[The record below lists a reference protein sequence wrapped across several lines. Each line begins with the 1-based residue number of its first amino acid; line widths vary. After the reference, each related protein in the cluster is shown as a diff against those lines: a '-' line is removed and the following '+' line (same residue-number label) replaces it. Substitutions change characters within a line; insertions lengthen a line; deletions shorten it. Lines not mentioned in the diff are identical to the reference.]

1 MTWLFK
7 TNIPVDVRLSFVRAL
22 YGNRETLWFG
32 LAAHLL
38 TCAVIYLKTND
49 IVFAGFAGSFAL
61 VTSLR
66 MLDMYIFD
74 RADFSKLS
82 HDKINRWELH
92 YLLGACA
99 ICLLLGLLCF
109 YSTYIIED
117 SFAELASLA
126 VLLASVV
133 SIVGRNYASRNAVVM
148 MSVCALLPVLAGF
161 VLTNSI
167 FHIIIGALL
176 VPYFLSN
183 IQMANGLRQSLFAAV
198 MNERRLSTVVS
209 RFDTALNNM
218 PQGLV
223 MLDGRAAIAVVNK
236 QVRDMLNISQNISL
250 LNRSFEVVLRY
261 CSKHGLFPREE
272 LDNVRMRIDD
282 LLEGRRQR
290 DVFQFGDERY
300 IEVMCN
306 QRREEGAVLIFDDVT
321 GRIEAEA
328 QIQHMARYDGLTG
341 LPNRFYF
348 ETLVRSLTIDS
359 QPDDL
364 VALVVIDLNHFKHVN
379 DTYGHHAGDE
389 LLRQFAERMATLDS
403 QRFVASRFGGDE
415 FVLFIRGIK
424 NRAHINSVMDEVI
437 SYLCGV
443 YEFASQQIYL
453 DISAGVAVDVKKNLD
468 LRGLHVNADLALYEA
483 KSSEHDRWVAF
494 VEAMDTKYRSR
505 QKLKNDLRE
514 AVRAG
519 SLTVVYQPI
528 VSLNSL
534 RIVAVEALS
543 RWHHPQLGPIGP
555 ADYIP
560 LAEEMGIIT
569 ELTQFML
576 RRACEDC
583 ASWGHKI
590 GVSVNLSAIDLKN
603 PGIVEMVVDA
613 LKKAQLP
620 SYLLEVEVTES
631 AIISDRLKTCDM
643 LQKLKNS
650 GINIALDDFGT
661 GYSSLS
667 YLNTLPLTKV
677 KVDRSFVRDIVTDR
691 RAFMLLRGVTQL
703 SHELGFGV
711 TIEGVETEDQLKLI
725 RGTGGAD
732 LVQGFLLGTP
742 LSAAEI
748 NAQLEQSLT
757 ITPKNYKVCAE
768 TDGLSSL

>member
-22 YGNRETLWFG
+22 YGNRATLWFG
-32 LAAHLL
+32 LAAHMLA
-38 TCAVIYLKTND
+38 CFVIYFKTSND
-49 IVFAGFAGSFAL
+49 AFIVFAGLFAL
-61 VTSLR
+61 ITTMR
-66 MLDMYIFD
+66 MYDMHVFD
-74 RADFSKLS
+74 KVDFSRLT

-92 YLLGACA
+92 YLIGACT
-99 ICLLLGLLCF
+99 ICLVLGLLCF
-109 YSTYIIED
+109 YSTYVIAD
-117 SFAELASLA
+117 PFAELASLSI
-126 VLLASVV
+126 LLASVV

-148 MSVCALLPVLAGF
+148 MSICALMPVLLGF
-161 VLTNSI
+161 FMSNSI
-167 FHIIIGALL
+167 FHVTIGVLL

-223 MLDGRAAIAVVNK
+223 MLDGRASIAVVNK
-236 QVRDMLNISQNISL
+236 QVREMLNISQNVSL
-250 LNRSFEVVLRY
+250 LNRPFEVVLRY
-261 CSKHGLFPREE
+261 CSKHGLFPSDE
-272 LDNVRMRIDD
+272 LENVRMRIDD

-290 DVFQFGDERY
+290 DVFQFGNDRY

-348 ETLVRSLTIDS
+348 ETLVRSLTLHNK
-359 QPDDL
+359 PDTL
-364 VALVVIDLNHFKHVN
+364 VALAVLDLNHFKHVN

-389 LLRQFAERMATLDS
+389 LLRQFAERLAGLDPH
-403 QRFVASRFGGDE
+403 RFVASRFGGDE
-415 FVLFIRGIK
+415 FVLFIQDIK
-424 NRAHINSVMDEVI
+424 ERSHINMIMEEVI
-437 SYLCGV
+437 TLLCGV
-443 YEFASQQIYL
+443 YDFSSQQIFL
-453 DISAGVAVDVKKNLD
+453 DISAGVAVEVTKGFD

-483 KSSEHDRWVAF
+483 KSSEHDRWVVF
-494 VEAMDTKYRSR
+494 VDAMDTKYRSR

-514 AVRAG
+514 AISAG

-543 RWHHPQLGPIGP
+543 RWQHPELGPIGP
-555 ADYIP
+555 VDYIP

-569 ELTQFML
+569 DLTRFML
-576 RRACEDC
+576 RRACQDC
-583 ASWGHKI
+583 SQWGHRI

-603 PGIVEMVVDA
+603 SNIVDIVVDA
-613 LKKAQLP
+613 LQEAQLP

-631 AIISDRLKTCDM
+631 AIISDRVKTCEM

-677 KVDRSFVRDIVTDR
+677 KVDRSFVKDIVTDR

-711 TIEGVETEDQLKLI
+711 TIEGVETEEQLKLI
-725 RGTGGAD
+725 RSTGGAD
-732 LVQGFLLGTP
+732 LVQGFLLGAP
-742 LSAAEI
+742 LSADEI
-748 NAQLEQSLT
+748 SAQLNRSLSV
-757 ITPKNYKVCAE
+757 IPKNYQMSEAE
-768 TDGLSSL
+768 TGVLS

>member
-32 LAAHLL
+32 LAAHMLA
-38 TCAVIYLKTND
+38 CMVIYFKTGD
-49 IVFAGFAGSFAL
+49 IVFVIFSGLFAL
-61 VTSLR
+61 TTSIR
-66 MLDMYIFD
+66 MYDMHVFD
-74 RADFSKLS
+74 RADFSRLT
-82 HDKINRWELH
+82 HDKINRWEMH

-99 ICLLLGLLCF
+99 ICLILGLLCF
-109 YSTYIIED
+109 YSTYVID
-117 SFAELASLA
+117 DPFAELASLSI
-126 VLLASVV
+126 LLASVV

-148 MSVCALLPVLAGF
+148 MSVCALVPVLFGF
-161 VLTNSI
+161 ILVDSI
-167 FHIIIGALL
+167 YHVIIGALL

-223 MLDGRAAIAVVNK
+223 MLDGRASIAVVNK

-250 LNRSFEVVLRY
+250 LNRPFEVVLRY
-261 CSKHGLFPREE
+261 CSKHGLFPRDE
-272 LDNVRMRIDD
+272 LDNVRMRIDE

-290 DVFQFGDERY
+290 DVFHFGNNRY

-348 ETLVRSLTIDS
+348 ETLVRALTAGNK
-359 QPDDL
+359 PDDL
-364 VALVVIDLNHFKHVN
+364 VALAVIDLNHFKHVN
-379 DTYGHHAGDE
+379 DSYGHHTGDE
-389 LLRQFAERMATLDS
+389 LLRQFAERLGQLDAE
-403 QRFVASRFGGDE
+403 RFVASRFGGDE
-415 FVLFIRGIK
+415 FVLFIQGIK
-424 NRAHINSVMDEVI
+424 DRSHINTVMDEVTA
-437 SYLCGV
+437 YLSGV

-453 DISAGVAVDVKKNLD
+453 DISAGVAVDIMKNVD

-514 AVRAG
+514 AINAG

-543 RWHHPQLGPIGP
+543 RWHHPKFGPIGP

-576 RRACEDC
+576 NRACQDC
-583 ASWGHKI
+583 AGWGHKI

-603 PGIVEMVVDA
+603 SGIVDMVVDA
-613 LKKAQLP
+613 LQKAQLP

-631 AIISDRLKTCDM
+631 AIISDRVKTCEM
-643 LQKLKNS
+643 LQRLKNS

-711 TIEGVETEDQLKLI
+711 TIEGVETEEQLKLI

-732 LVQGFLLGTP
+732 LVQGFLLGAP
-742 LSAAEI
+742 LSADEI
-748 NAQLEQSLT
+748 SAQLGRSLSVMSNT
-757 ITPKNYKVCAE
+757 HAE
-768 TDGLSSL
+768 AVQADELPS

>member
-1 MTWLFK
+1 MAWLFK

-22 YGNRETLWFG
+22 YGNRATLWFG
-32 LAAHLL
+32 LAAHMLA
-38 TCAVIYLKTND
+38 CMVIYFKTGD
-49 IVFAGFAGSFAL
+49 SAFLVFAGLFAL
-61 VTSLR
+61 ISGIR
-66 MLDMYIFD
+66 MLDMHLFD
-74 RADFSKLS
+74 KADFRALT
-82 HDKINRWELH
+82 HEKINHWEIH
-92 YLLGACA
+92 YLIGACA
-99 ICLLLGLLCF
+99 VCLVLGLLCF
-109 YSTYIIED
+109 YSTYVIRD
-117 SFAELASLA
+117 HFAELASLSI
-126 VLLASVV
+126 LLASVV

-148 MSVCALLPVLAGF
+148 MSVCALVPVLAGF
-161 VLTNSI
+161 ALVSSI
-167 FHIIIGALL
+167 FHMVIGALL

-218 PQGLV
+218 PQGLM
-223 MLDGRAAIAVVNK
+223 MLDGRSSIAVVNK
-236 QVRDMLNISQNISL
+236 QVRDMLNISQNLSL
-250 LNRSFEVVLRY
+250 LNRPFEVVLRY
-261 CSKHGLFPREE
+261 CSKHDLFPREE
-272 LDNVRMRIDD
+272 LNNIRDRIND

-290 DVFQFGDERY
+290 DVFQFGDNRF

-321 GRIEAEA
+321 GRIEAEE

-348 ETLVRSLTIDS
+348 ETLVRALTVSS
-359 QPDDL
+359 QPDEL
-364 VALVVIDLNHFKHVN
+364 VALAVIDLNHFKHVN
-379 DTYGHHAGDE
+379 DTYGHQAGDE
-389 LLRQFAERMATLDS
+389 LLRQFAQRLDS
-403 QRFVASRFGGDE
+403 LDEQRFVASRFGGDE
-415 FVLFIRGIK
+415 FVLFIQGMKDRSQIK
-424 NRAHINSVMDEVI
+424 TVMDEVVT
-437 SYLCGV
+437 YLSGV
-443 YEFASQQIYL
+443 YEFSAQQIHL
-453 DISAGVAVDVKKNLD
+453 DISAGVAVDVMKNLD

-483 KSSEHDRWVAF
+483 KSSESDRWAAF

-514 AVRAG
+514 AIKEG

-543 RWHHPQLGPIGP
+543 RWYHPQLGAIGP

-569 ELTQFML
+569 ELTRFML
-576 RRACEDC
+576 RRACQDC
-583 ASWGHKI
+583 AGWGHKI

-603 PGIVEMVVDA
+603 TEIADIVVDA
-613 LKKAQLP
+613 LNNAQLP
-620 SYLLEVEVTES
+620 PYLLEVEVTES

-677 KVDRSFVRDIVTDR
+677 KIDRSFVRDIVTDR

-711 TIEGVETEDQLKLI
+711 TIEGVESEEQLKLI
-725 RGTGGAD
+725 RSTGGAD

-742 LSAAEI
+742 LSAQEI
-748 NAQLEQSLT
+748 NTQLQHSLT
-757 ITPKNYKVCAE
+757 VTPKQPAFIAE
-768 TDGLSSL
+768 AESLFS

>member
-22 YGNRETLWFG
+22 YGNRATLWFG
-32 LAAHLL
+32 LAAHVLACL
-38 TCAVIYLKTND
+38 VIYFKIND
-49 IVFAGFAGSFAL
+49 NAFLMFAGLFTL

-66 MLDMYIFD
+66 MYDMHMFD
-74 RADFSKLS
+74 KADLS
-82 HDKINRWELH
+82 RLTHEKVNRWEMH
-92 YLLGACA
+92 YLIGACA
-99 ICLLLGLLCF
+99 ICLVLGLLCF
-109 YSTYIIED
+109 YSTYVIAD
-117 SFAELASLA
+117 PFAELASLS

-148 MSVCALLPVLAGF
+148 MSVCALVPVLVGF
-161 VLTNSI
+161 VMVNSI
-167 FHIIIGALL
+167 FHVTIGVLL

-223 MLDGRAAIAVVNK
+223 MLDGRSMIAVVNK
-236 QVRDMLNISQNISL
+236 QVREMLNISQNISL
-250 LNRSFEVVLRY
+250 LNRSFDVVLRY
-261 CSKHGLFPREE
+261 CSKHGLFPRSE
-272 LDNVRMRIDD
+272 LENVRMRIED

-290 DVFQFGDERY
+290 DVFQFGSSRY

-348 ETLVRSLTIDS
+348 EAMVRSLLVNS
-359 QPDDL
+359 EPDVL
-364 VALVVIDLNHFKHVN
+364 VALAVIDLNHFKHVN

-389 LLRQFAERMATLDS
+389 LLRQFAERLGGLDK

-415 FVLFIRGIK
+415 FVLFIKDIDDCNGLSTIM
-424 NRAHINSVMDEVI
+424 NEII

-443 YEFASQQIYL
+443 YELSTQQMYL
-453 DISAGVAVDVKKNLD
+453 DISAGVALDTAKSVD
-468 LRGLHVNADLALYEA
+468 LRELHVKADLALYEA
-483 KSSEHDRWVAF
+483 KGNEHERWVAF

-505 QKLKNDLRE
+505 QKLKSDLRE
-514 AVRAG
+514 AISAG
-519 SLTVVYQPI
+519 SLTVAYQPI
-528 VSLNSL
+528 VSLNSM
-534 RIVAVEALS
+534 RIVSVEALS
-543 RWHHPQLGPIGP
+543 RWEHPELGSIGP
-555 ADYIP
+555 AEYIP
-560 LAEEMGIIT
+560 LAEEMGIVT
-569 ELTQFML
+569 ELTRFML
-576 RRACEDC
+576 RRACQDC
-583 ASWGHKI
+583 SQWGHRI

-603 PGIVEMVVDA
+603 AGIIEMVVDA
-613 LKKAQLP
+613 LQQAKLP

-631 AIISDRLKTCDM
+631 AIISDRLKTCEM

-677 KVDRSFVRDIVTDR
+677 KIDRSFVRDIVTDR

-711 TIEGVETEDQLKLI
+711 TIEGVETEDQLNLI
-725 RGTGGAD
+725 RSTGGAD
-732 LVQGFLLGTP
+732 LVQGFLLGEP
-742 LSAAEI
+742 LSADEI
-748 NAQLEQSLT
+748 SAQLLHSLT
-757 ITPKNYKVCAE
+757 VTPGTSKITT
-768 TDGLSSL
+768 TDNDALI